1 MPTTDLTGNIYGSNA
16 TSTSVGAFQYQ
27 ASWWRSTYNPP
38 SRVACVHLSLPDSS
52 LSRPYSTAS
61 NPPAI
66 TPPLP

>member
-1 MPTTDLTGNIYGSNA
+1 MPTSDLTGDIYGSNA
-16 TSTSVGAFQYQ
+16 TNASVGAYQYQ
-27 ASWWRSTYNPP
+27 ASWWRSTYNLP